1 MKQILIYNNHH
12 FHYEIIETVM
22 VKCRELLNLSNNM
35 PIQIH
40 IHTIGSDEFKKYIKI
55 KYPTIRIGD
64 CKNFDYSINC
74 TIYDKEY
81 NQLDRKPG
89 SKCKYI
95 SHEITKR
102 LTENP
107 NVYFLTPLAKTNYL
121 NANVLPFTEPKRVS
135 DVPIYIIQ
143 GHIERRNLALLIKI
157 LDKKYDHYFMI
168 KLLGKYSLPKS
179 LEKYKDRIILKQN
192 LNFVDYHKE
201 FSSAY
206 CILPL
211 ITKQSHPQYYSAKLT
226 SSINYATGYNL
237 KCIIDQDLQNIYQL
251 KNVEVFNNIDDVTNA
266 FEKSLN
272 SFYTT
277 GH

>member
-22 VKCRELLNLSNNM
+22 VKCRELLNISNNM

-211 ITKQSHPQYYSAKLT
+211 ITKQSHPQYYSTKLT